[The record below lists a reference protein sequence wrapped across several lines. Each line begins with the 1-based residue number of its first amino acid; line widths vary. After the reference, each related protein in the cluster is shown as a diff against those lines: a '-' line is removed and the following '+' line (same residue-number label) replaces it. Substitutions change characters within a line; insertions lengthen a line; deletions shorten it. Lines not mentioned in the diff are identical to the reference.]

1 MTALNASTVGSYLYN
16 AFEQRVQK
24 VASSTTTQQ
33 VYDRFGHLLED
44 ANASGV
50 VQKEYIWLDD
60 LPVAMVDD
68 TGASPV
74 VYFIHTDQLGTP
86 QKITDASAQVVWDGV
101 ADPFGNA
108 VTISSLWGSPT
119 LWGSFTWEPTTPE
132 AINLRFPGQYYD
144 AETALNQNWFRDYD
158 SSIGRYVQ
166 ADPLGVDAGINLYAY
181 VGSDP
186 MGETDPGGLAAVTPE
201 CIAFR
206 ALGQCLWNCTKE
218 HYLGTA
224 SAAVTVG
231 AGARVLPYPG
241 AALGGGTGGT
251 SFASI
256 VLRRVFPQALETG
269 ALGTRVLGGILGRAV
284 PYLGW
289 GLLAYDVGAIGVCT
303 KNCMDKK

>member
-74 VYFIHTDQLGTP
+74 VYFMHTDQLGTP

-101 ADPFGNA
+101 YDPFGNA
-108 VTISSLWGSPT
+108 VSLSALWGSPT
-119 LWGSFTWEPTTPE
+119 QWGSFTWEPTTPE

-158 SSIGRYVQ
+158 STSGRYIQSDPIGLLSGVNTYGYVGGNPFVL
-166 ADPLGVDAGINLYAY
+166 ADPRGLFFGIPSEWVSPALEAGLEEAAAAEAAGLGPE
-181 VGSDP
+181 DP
-186 MGETDPGGLAAVTPE
+186 FADIAAIFLLTQVLAAESQSNNRPSRCTPP
-201 CIAFR
+201 
-206 ALGQCLWNCTKE
+206 QCQIQYDADSETCSNLK
-218 HYLGTA
+218 
-224 SAAVTVG
+224 S
-231 AGARVLPYPG
+231 AGARG
-241 AALGGGTGGT
+241 RCWESAADRLAHCVQTNGEVGWPP
-251 SFASI
+251 
-256 VLRRVFPQALETG
+256 LQ
-269 ALGTRVLGGILGRAV
+269 TR
-284 PYLGW
+284 
-289 GLLAYDVGAIGVCT
+289 
-303 KNCMDKK
+303 